1 MVYLIELLLLI
12 IMIGI
17 VLRFATKGKKPKNG
31 VFQTIIKDDVNK
43 NRIVVKTEIIIN
55 NKVFDS
61 FEEAVIGVGSALEI
75 KKEAKK
81 KGEIMYKRAKQ
92 LMKK

>member
-1 MVYLIELLLLI
+1 MVYLIELLVLI
-12 IMIGI
+12 IMIAI
-17 VLRFATKGKKPKNG
+17 VLKFATKGTKPKNG

-43 NRIVVKTEIIIN
+43 NRIVVKTEIIIK

-61 FEEAVIGVGSALEI
+61 FEEAVIGIKGALEV
-75 KKEAKK
+75 KRDAKK

-92 LMKK
+92 LMK